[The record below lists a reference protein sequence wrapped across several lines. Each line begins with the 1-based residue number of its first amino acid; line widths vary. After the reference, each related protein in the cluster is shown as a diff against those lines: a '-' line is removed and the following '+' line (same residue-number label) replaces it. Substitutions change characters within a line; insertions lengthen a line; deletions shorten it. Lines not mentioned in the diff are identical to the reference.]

1 MYCHR
6 HHHHCYQYH
15 ELVHFL
21 YHSQVWV
28 GNLIG
33 GRDNTFDI
41 TTAAFSDEGA
51 KLYDFPRNENCKLQ
65 YCNVEGLAWVD
76 GGDQGGNGA
85 AAAGEEEARV
95 PQVSGLRHPRSYHLC
110 SSQFTKSIL
119 LIPYFAFVWCVFLIL
134 FICFHQKFSFAYF
147 CL

>member
-85 AAAGEEEARV
+85 AAAGEEEEAEGAV
-95 PQVSGLRHPRSYHLC
+95 PGESVSVEAADAAAASRIRKLNRFPTSRSKSTVQVFVVWMLLRLC
-110 SSQFTKSIL
+110 
-119 LIPYFAFVWCVFLIL
+119 P
-134 FICFHQKFSFAYF
+134 
-147 CL
+147 